1 MKLTRPA
8 HGLAAA
14 LATTL
19 ALAAPD
25 ARAGDPYLEW
35 FTIPTPHFRVSYH
48 GGLEEP
54 AQRVATLLEAIHARL
69 TPQLGW
75 VPSEVTEVVL
85 TDVTDGANGSATAL
99 PYNAVRL
106 FASAPDDM
114 SPLGEYDDWMSELVT
129 HEYTHVLHVDNIS
142 GIPALINSVFGKT
155 SAPNQ
160 VQPRWVLEGL
170 AVALETEHTGG
181 GRLRSSHFDMILR
194 ADVLSGRLARL
205 DQISHPARRWPTGNL
220 WYLYGGAFIAWIA
233 EVYGSDI
240 YASVATDYG
249 MNPIPWG
256 INRSI
261 RRATGRTYTEL
272 FEGWKLNLERKYA
285 AQVAEVKRRGLREGV
300 RLTHRGRVAG
310 GPRWV
315 PECARQGR
323 REELIYY
330 VDDGHQPAGFWR
342 VPLESRERAAEGDAE
357 LVARASGNHVSFEPS
372 CGFVFDS
379 VAPSRRRYYF
389 NDLFRQPKGTR
400 SERGLR
406 GSRERLT
413 TGRRAREPEVS
424 PDGRRIAYVT
434 QRAGTTTL
442 RIADITPEGSIE
454 NERTL
459 VPSARY
465 EQAFAPRFSHD
476 GKRIA
481 YSSWTY
487 GGYRDVRVV
496 DVKTG
501 KFWQVTRDVA
511 LDQQPSWSPDDRYLY
526 FTSDRTG
533 IANVYAYDMATARLR
548 QVTNVLT
555 GAYMPEVSPDGKT
568 LAYLGYTADGFDLFS
583 MPLEPS
589 SFLEPVD
596 PPGQRARPHPDPP
609 HKRWRVERYDPLPTL
624 RPHSYELEHGPGAF
638 GNTLKV
644 MTDGADVVGHH
655 AFRATMLVP
664 YESGEPS
671 GSLVYAYRR
680 LPMDFVLSGFRSV
693 APRRGYLYGDRQ
705 PLITET
711 FTGVSTGIA
720 YTEPGE
726 ADVQTVSLY
735 YTLGEFDS
743 KLPVGTAADPYS
755 RVTRDPHRGFLGM
768 VSLGWGYSNADA
780 ALYSI
785 GAERGFT
792 AVANVDLAS
801 RETGSDDTLAAVF
814 GRVTGYL
821 PMPWAD
827 HHTLAVAASGAAAV
841 GSYPRRGLYYT
852 GGFVTDA
859 PLVDAYTDGIRQGG
873 FVLRGYEPAA
883 LIGSQYNLLN
893 TEYRFPI
900 VYADR
905 GVATLPV
912 FLRTISGTVFADYGG
927 AYDTLDLE
935 APFDQFHL
943 GVGGEL
949 WVDLVFGYHARGTL
963 RLGYARGFGS
973 AAISGGQTYAVVASA
988 F

>member
-1 MKLTRPA
+1 MKLARPA

-19 ALAAPD
+19 ALAAPT

-54 AQRVATLLEAIHARL
+54 AQRVATLLEAIHVRL

-85 TDVTDGANGSATAL
+85 TDMTDGANGSATAL

-129 HEYTHVLHVDNIS
+129 HEYAHVLHVDNIS

-272 FEGWKLNLERKYA
+272 FEGWKLNLEKKYA

-315 PECARQGR
+315 PECARRGK

-330 VDDGHQPAGFWR
+330 VDDGHEPVGFWR
-342 VPLESRERAAEGDAE
+342 VPLESRERAAEDDAE
-357 LVARASGNHVSFEPS
+357 LVAKATGNHVSFEPS

-442 RIADITPEGSIE
+442 RIADLTPEGSLE

-487 GGYRDVRVV
+487 GGYRDIRVA

-511 LDQQPSWSPDDRYLY
+511 LDQQPSWSPDDR
-526 FTSDRTG
+526 
-533 IANVYAYDMATARLR
+533 
-548 QVTNVLT
+548 
-555 GAYMPEVSPDGKT
+555 
-568 LAYLGYTADGFDLFS
+568 
-583 MPLEPS
+583 
-589 SFLEPVD
+589 
-596 PPGQRARPHPDPP
+596 
-609 HKRWRVERYDPLPTL
+609 
-624 RPHSYELEHGPGAF
+624 
-638 GNTLKV
+638 
-644 MTDGADVVGHH
+644 
-655 AFRATMLVP
+655 
-664 YESGEPS
+664 
-671 GSLVYAYRR
+671 
-680 LPMDFVLSGFRSV
+680 
-693 APRRGYLYGDRQ
+693 
-705 PLITET
+705 
-711 FTGVSTGIA
+711 
-720 YTEPGE
+720 
-726 ADVQTVSLY
+726 
-735 YTLGEFDS
+735 
-743 KLPVGTAADPYS
+743 
-755 RVTRDPHRGFLGM
+755 
-768 VSLGWGYSNADA
+768 
-780 ALYSI
+780 
-785 GAERGFT
+785 
-792 AVANVDLAS
+792 
-801 RETGSDDTLAAVF
+801 
-814 GRVTGYL
+814 
-821 PMPWAD
+821 
-827 HHTLAVAASGAAAV
+827 
-841 GSYPRRGLYYT
+841 
-852 GGFVTDA
+852 
-859 PLVDAYTDGIRQGG
+859 
-873 FVLRGYEPAA
+873 
-883 LIGSQYNLLN
+883 
-893 TEYRFPI
+893 
-900 VYADR
+900 
-905 GVATLPV
+905 
-912 FLRTISGTVFADYGG
+912 
-927 AYDTLDLE
+927 
-935 APFDQFHL
+935 
-943 GVGGEL
+943 
-949 WVDLVFGYHARGTL
+949 
-963 RLGYARGFGS
+963 
-973 AAISGGQTYAVVASA
+973 
-988 F
+988 